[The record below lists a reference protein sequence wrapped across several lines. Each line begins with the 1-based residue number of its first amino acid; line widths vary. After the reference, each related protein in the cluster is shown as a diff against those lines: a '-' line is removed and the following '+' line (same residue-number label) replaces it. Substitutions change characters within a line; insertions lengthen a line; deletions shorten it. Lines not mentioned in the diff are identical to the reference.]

1 MKDTLYLFTPGFD
14 DAGTTYFC
22 PYSAQVIGLLAYYPE
37 IRDSVDVVELG
48 FAKPRRPLSDVLG
61 EAHQAA
67 PMLVL
72 AGDGAAVAGVTIGEA
87 NGHRFVEKTIQILRY
102 LTATRGLP
110 LPH

>member
-1 MKDTLYLFTPGFD
+1 MKDTVFVLAPDFVDKGS
-14 DAGTTYFC
+14 TYFC
-22 PYSAQVIGLLAYYPE
+22 PYSAQVIGFLAYYPE

-48 FAKPRRPLSDVLG
+48 FEKPRTPLSELLG

-72 AGDGAAVAGVTIGEA
+72 GGDPMPVQGVTIGLA
-87 NGHRFVEKTIQILRY
+87 NGHNYVEKTIQILRY
-102 LTATRGLP
+102 LAVTRSVP